1 MSFCAVVMGSR
12 KGVFCTTRRF
22 DPGSTTFATTYDE
35 NPAQLSEIPTPTDEL
50 GLTPPPTEWQ
60 WTDGAPVCS
69 FGAVEVV
76 VAGLL
81 TVPPNGARVRTS

>member
-35 NPAQLSEIPTPTDEL
+35 NPAQLSEIRTPTDEL
-50 GLTPPPTEWQ
+50 GLTPSSRAIWVP
-60 WTDGAPVCS
+60 
-69 FGAVEVV
+69 
-76 VAGLL
+76 GLL
-81 TVPPNGARVRTS
+81 LRSQFSTAWRLKASS